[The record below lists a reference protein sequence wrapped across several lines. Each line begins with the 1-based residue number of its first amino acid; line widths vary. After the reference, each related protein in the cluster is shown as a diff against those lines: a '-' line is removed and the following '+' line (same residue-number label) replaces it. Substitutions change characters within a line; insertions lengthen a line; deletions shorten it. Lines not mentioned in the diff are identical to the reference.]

1 MKELESVLEKVE
13 SKLLLSR
20 KVYAA
25 LTYQIWLV
33 IMAGYYLLI
42 GPMHSVST
50 LYPVI
55 YWTVGIVIYFI
66 LSEKIIRR
74 IEALWSEEKSLKYGY
89 GFTASWLIAAIL
101 GWFII
106 PLYLPLPFLSALS
119 VGLLSFIALANL
131 GMILSIYIAHRS
143 VEWEMLP
150 GTMIPAAMIPTIPYL
165 SVNPMYYAGMAVVAG
180 YGLCVVLYLYSA
192 FRYAG

>member
-1 MKELESVLEKVE
+1 MSELESVLERVE
-13 SKLLLSR
+13 GKLILSR

-42 GPMHSVST
+42 GPMQSLSPI
-50 LYPVI
+50 YSAI
-55 YWTVGIVIYFI
+55 YWGAGIFIYFFA
-66 LSEKIIRR
+66 SAKIFRKM
-74 IEALWSEEKSLKYGY
+74 APLWNSRGSRGFSY
-89 GFTASWLIAAIL
+89 GFALSWLIAAAI
-101 GWFII
+101 GWFVI
-106 PLYLPLPFLSALS
+106 PYYLSLPFLSALT
-119 VGLLSFIALANL
+119 VGFLSFIALANL
-131 GMILSIYIAHRS
+131 GMILSVYSAYGSLER
-143 VEWEMLP
+143 EMIP
-150 GTMIPAAMIPTIPYL
+150 GTIIPAAMILVIPYL